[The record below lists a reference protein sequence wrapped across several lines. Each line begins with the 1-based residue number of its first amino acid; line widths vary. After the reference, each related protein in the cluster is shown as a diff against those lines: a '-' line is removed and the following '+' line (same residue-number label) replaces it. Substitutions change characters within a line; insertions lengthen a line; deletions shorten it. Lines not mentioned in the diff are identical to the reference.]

1 MSIEYF
7 RLIRDGIEQG
17 HGMLDPDK
25 REGFI
30 QLGRSIYQ
38 LTEKKNGE
46 RWSGNKEERTCPDCG
61 AVFVAY
67 TYHRDARCKR
77 CRPKYADIYAR
88 RSGPHGNTSQDA
100 TGKQETR
107 GRV

>member
-1 MSIEYF
+1 MSMQYF

-30 QLGRSIYQ
+30 QIGKSIYQ

-46 RWSGNKEERTCPDCG
+46 RWSGNKEERICGDCG
-61 AVFVAY
+61 AIFVAY
-67 TYHRDARCKR
+67 AYSRDAHCQA
-77 CRPKYADIYAR
+77 CRPNYSDYGRIGKRADR
-88 RSGPHGNTSQDA
+88 H
-100 TGKQETR
+100 
-107 GRV
+107 